1 MAVKL
6 LYLTSWYATRAGET
20 APIQRGLAQRRLRAS
35 QSSLANS
42 VTTSEPMYLEL
53 SPRLPS
59 SDERS
64 VQTFATR
71 IPERAG
77 VTIGR
82 LRGAAHPPRRYPCR
96 Q

>member
-1 MAVKL
+1 
-6 LYLTSWYATRAGET
+6 
-20 APIQRGLAQRRLRAS
+20 
-35 QSSLANS
+35 
-42 VTTSEPMYLEL
+42 MYLEL

-71 IPERAG
+71 IRERAG

-96 Q
+96 QQAMTAITIDSRVARAPLEGHI

>member
-1 MAVKL
+1 
-6 LYLTSWYATRAGET
+6 
-20 APIQRGLAQRRLRAS
+20 
-35 QSSLANS
+35 
-42 VTTSEPMYLEL
+42 MYLEL